1 MTAYTTKN
9 NDYLSYIYTCCGVL
23 RTPSY
28 SQYMLSIFYYLYC
41 TQRTHIP
48 SNSCL
53 VNIKITELCKQ
64 NKTPKNK
71 NNKKKNHKKTEEI
84 LCVHSRGVV

>member
-1 MTAYTTKN
+1 MTTCHTYTHVVE
-9 NDYLSYIYTCCGVL
+9 CCVHHHI
-23 RTPSY
+23 RS
-28 SQYMLSIFYYLYC
+28 MLSIFYYLYC

-71 NNKKKNHKKTEEI
+71 NNKKKIIKKQRKS
-84 LCVHSRGVV
+84 CVYTLEV